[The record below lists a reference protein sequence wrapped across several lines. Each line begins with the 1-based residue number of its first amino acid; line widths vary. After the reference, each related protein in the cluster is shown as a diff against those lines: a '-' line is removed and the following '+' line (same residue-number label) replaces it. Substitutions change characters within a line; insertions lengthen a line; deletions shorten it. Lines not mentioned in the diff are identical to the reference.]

1 MLMFRWGTSSAQ
13 KDNIW
18 IIIDKFKSEVLE
30 VNTSF
35 IDISD
40 NPPFVYH
47 RSEH

>member
-18 IIIDKFKSEVLE
+18 IITDKFKNKVFEIS
-30 VNTSF
+30 TSF

-40 NPPFVYH
+40 NSPVI
-47 RSEH
+47 